1 MALRDQP
8 YLPLY
13 VQDLL
18 TDEKLIECSASAHGV
33 YLRLICILHKQEVYG
48 QICLKQK
55 YKQIES
61 KYDSFAQ
68 MLIKQM
74 PFEAKTISESI
85 RELTDE
91 NVIVI
96 EGDLLTQKRMFRDGH
111 LSIART
117 EAGKKGG
124 SNVTKQYGKKGFLYL
139 MSDGYDKS
147 KIGIS
152 VNPGNRLYRLRS
164 DLKLPKHF
172 DIKYQIEV
180 EDMGKSED
188 FAQEFFKDILDGEW
202 LKDSYLPIEKR
213 FVLLQAKI
221 KAKTQANSENEYVI
235 ENESENVII
244 NEDLKAKKNE
254 LTNLLCEKF
263 GWNEMRFSNKQRDV
277 SAFVSV
283 KILTQDDYDNFGL
296 QFQAYDEYK
305 KLSEERR
312 HNPQSLIGTQS
323 EQFND
328 SVLLSENWIVRLE
341 NFKQIKPKSK
351 LEKVADNHHS
361 KNPYL

>member
-1 MALRDQP
+1 MAIRDQP

-13 VQDLL
+13 IQDFL
-18 TDEKLIECSASAHGV
+18 TDEKLIECSASTVGV
-33 YLRLICILHKQEVYG
+33 YIKIMCIMHKSEVYG
-48 QICLKQK
+48 TILLKQK
-55 YKQIES
+55 YKQTDNQNKNFALQIAKSVGFDVACVTDAINELIEE
-61 KYDSFAQ
+61 KVLITDGAQ
-68 MLIKQM
+68 LI
-74 PFEAKTISESI
+74 
-85 RELTDE
+85 
-91 NVIVI
+91 
-96 EGDLLTQKRMFRDGH
+96 QKRMVKDAEISEKR
-111 LSIART
+111 ST
-117 EAGKKGG
+117 AGKKGG
-124 SNVTKQYGKKGFLYL
+124 AQTVKNNPKK
-139 MSDGYDKS
+139 
-147 KIGIS
+147 
-152 VNPGNRLYRLRS
+152 NN
-164 DLKLPKHF
+164 
-172 DIKYQIEV
+172 
-180 EDMGKSED
+180 
-188 FAQEFFKDILDGEW
+188 FAQ
-202 LKDSYLPIEKR
+202 
-213 FVLLQAKI
+213 
-221 KAKTQANSENEYVI
+221 AKTQANSENEYVI

-283 KILTQDDYDNFGL
+283 KILTHDDYDNFGL